1 MIEVGVSV
9 EPERCTRETITDIR
23 TESHIPE
30 VELISL
36 LEEQLPQ
43 YKLRADTLT
52 DFAGYKEA
60 DWFIPP
66 PITRVNKQGVIFTDE
81 QIRQILNYFVLSGER
96 ISQMTKT
103 YDDIEAVTKL
113 LEEKE
118 KDLELAALIGQS
130 LLCKNKTLEEK
141 LTSLDCELSAAN
153 EAVTQLKH
161 DLTLKTELLQL
172 YTHDIED
179 SGSDGGT
186 PLGLRSL
193 TLDLLQRKI
202 SGLEAD
208 NKKLRVEA
216 SQLANETDDT
226 EEKEQQLLQDIFNQ
240 LSEANSQV
248 KLLTDE
254 INTKYEENAKQQDE
268 ISALV
273 AQVSE
278 FKTRSKNLS
287 AENEELIMQLTVA
300 RECQN
305 ELATELADLK
315 ERYAEVLDLLR
326 ELQEHLKRQ
335 GKKSLPTVRLGGV
348 GMPSLNPSPLPPT
361 LCGPDSLAAELAF
374 SSLDSESSV
383 DSGISARSRKGP
395 HLQRLFDTV
404 RCVNRAQ
411 EASLRSP
418 FNSGLSSSVL
428 SSPRLATGFPSL
440 NNQLVTPEI
449 KLEDVDAN
457 DPVDENTSII
467 EDYPSTSRPG
477 IPGTPGSFDLTV
489 ALRRLDQITT
499 TPSAFTPPRSLSLTT
514 VIDTNCRWRTPDT
527 IMSTGCSSSI
537 LSDSSWGVPEK
548 LKPFQIVKP
557 MEGSVTLGHWSR
569 LAQPHIGSILEEQ
582 EGVTTKCSNPV
593 LDSIFTYDEYTLSDI
608 EEDEV
613 LHPGKSFESS
623 GPIYTFINSV
633 VKHPDGDTLTT
644 PCLGD
649 AQMSVGEAPIEDRS
663 SIRQGSCKTFST
675 NVGIARAL
683 HEWGLGSHMSDSSSP
698 AETVTPCNSRDH
710 SPSQSPTRDLSA
722 PGGFTDFL
730 NQSAALFK
738 RTLTGQSPDEKPR
751 GRLTKRRSYNRA
763 SPSDMKAL
771 TQINLMGKL
780 EELGLEKVIPR
791 RGVSPA
797 VLRQALEASL
807 VATHILD
814 RSESDLK
821 NEGSNNS
828 HVRLKK
834 GGCKS
839 SRYYINV
846 T

>member
-548 LKPFQIVKP
+548 LK
-557 MEGSVTLGHWSR
+557 
-569 LAQPHIGSILEEQ
+569 
-582 EGVTTKCSNPV
+582 
-593 LDSIFTYDEYTLSDI
+593 
-608 EEDEV
+608 V

-821 NEGSNNS
+821 NEGSNKPTGDIENS
-828 HVRLKK
+828 ENCQLNNVAD
-834 GGCKS
+834 S
-839 SRYYINV
+839 SVLPSSGNLFG
-846 T
+846 

>member
-548 LKPFQIVKP
+548 LK
-557 MEGSVTLGHWSR
+557 
-569 LAQPHIGSILEEQ
+569 
-582 EGVTTKCSNPV
+582 
-593 LDSIFTYDEYTLSDI
+593 
-608 EEDEV
+608 V

>member
-548 LKPFQIVKP
+548 LK
-557 MEGSVTLGHWSR
+557 
-569 LAQPHIGSILEEQ
+569 
-582 EGVTTKCSNPV
+582 
-593 LDSIFTYDEYTLSDI
+593 
-608 EEDEV
+608 V

-821 NEGSNNS
+821 NEGSNKPTGDIENS
-828 HVRLKK
+828 ENCQLNNVAD
-834 GGCKS
+834 S
-839 SRYYINV
+839 SVLPSSGNLFGDSSFDNV
-846 T
+846 TCNLTPSIITRCKIE

>member
-548 LKPFQIVKP
+548 LK
-557 MEGSVTLGHWSR
+557 
-569 LAQPHIGSILEEQ
+569 
-582 EGVTTKCSNPV
+582 
-593 LDSIFTYDEYTLSDI
+593 
-608 EEDEV
+608 V

-821 NEGSNNS
+821 NEGSNKFS
-828 HVRLKK
+828 
-834 GGCKS
+834 KS
-839 SRYYINV
+839 LQ
-846 T
+846 